1 MPEAKKFEPGSRFA
15 IYDLDHDG
23 TISDEEMARAKEM
36 LEMELREEKA
46 EAQKRM
52 AWFSRLG
59 MLLYPTLIVVCTM
72 VGLDMAAGILGD
84 IASVYFVAIAG
95 LVGAFF
101 GAQAFMAR
109 K

>member
-1 MPEAKKFEPGSRFA
+1 
-15 IYDLDHDG
+15 
-23 TISDEEMARAKEM
+23 M
-36 LEMELREEKA
+36 LILLLN
-46 EAQKRM
+46 
-52 AWFSRLG
+52 FSNLINS
-59 MLLYPTLIVVCTM
+59 LLINPDKM

>member
-1 MPEAKKFEPGSRFA
+1 MPEAKKFEPGSRFS

-23 TISDEEMARAKEM
+23 TVSDEEMARAKEM

-52 AWFSRLG
+52 AWFSLVG
-59 MLLYPTLIVVCTM
+59 MLLYPSLIVICTM
-72 VGLDMAAGILGD
+72 TGLDTGAALLAD
-84 IASVYFVAIAG
+84 IASVYFVAISA